1 MGGLMKCAV
10 ILSRMA
16 APLLAVM
23 LAGCLPG
30 PQSELDEEKEPQYLE
45 GKSRISGRDFR
56 GAVESFE
63 KAVQVNPRNA
73 RAHFDLGWLFDSAE
87 KDPAAAIYHYDRY
100 LKLRPGAP
108 NAETVKDRIV
118 ACKQELART
127 VSLGPIMISTEGE
140 LQQLREEKA
149 RLVEALRVATNAPVA
164 VQPGTAPAAGSRQ
177 GTATPV
183 RPANARTDSPAVEA
197 RGGTPG
203 HAAPVQ
209 AAAPTIV
216 RQSPTGRTHTVKS
229 GESPAGIAKRYGVKA
244 DAVLRANPGLDA
256 RKLKVGQV
264 INIP

>member
-1 MGGLMKCAV
+1 MKCAV
-10 ILSRMA
+10 IFSRMA

-140 LQQLREEKA
+140 LQQMREERA

-164 VQPGTAPAAGSRQ
+164 VQPGAAPAPAAGNRP

-203 HAAPVQ
+203 HTAPVQ
-209 AAAPTIV
+209 ATPTV
-216 RQSPTGRTHTVKS
+216 RQAPAGRTHSVKA
-229 GESPAGIAKRYGVKA
+229 GESPNVIAKRYGVKA
-244 DAVLRANPGLDA
+244 DALLRANPGLDA